1 MSIDVNPYTAL
12 VICPLVVASE
22 VGRAKKAR
30 KERLCPS
37 RRKIR
42 LGRSASSGMACLGFL
57 DAWVFGAATTPIV
70 DSGSDRPAVVGNP
83 TCQVDFLSVIQ
94 VMPATP
100 CLSDS

>member
-42 LGRSASSGMACLGFL
+42 LRRSASSGMACVGFL

-70 DSGSDRPAVVGNP
+70 DSDSDRPGGCRESDLPGRFSIGNP
-83 TCQVDFLSVIQ
+83 
-94 VMPATP
+94 
-100 CLSDS
+100 SDAGDALPI